1 MLIKI
6 RKTVLILLRGD
17 ITEQETDAIVNAA
30 NQHLILGGGV
40 AGTIRRKGGEQIQKE
55 CNMKV
60 GDVHVGGAVITKG
73 GRLKARYVIH
83 AVGPRMGEGNEDQK
97 LKNSTLNSL
106 RLADSE
112 GLKSLAF
119 PAISTGSF
127 GFPMERC
134 AQIMLDTVYNY
145 LLCDSQLKRVVFCL
159 FDDASLAIFKKQLTN
174 SCPNL

>member
-1 MLIKI
+1 
-6 RKTVLILLRGD
+6 
-17 ITEQETDAIVNAA
+17 
-30 NQHLILGGGV
+30 
-40 AGTIRRKGGEQIQKE
+40 
-55 CNMKV
+55 
-60 GDVHVGGAVITKG
+60 
-73 GRLKARYVIH
+73 
-83 AVGPRMGEGNEDQK
+83 MGEGNEDQK

-106 RLADSE
+106 KLADSQ

>member
-30 NQHLILGGGV
+30 NEHLILGGGV
-40 AGTIRRKGGEQIQKE
+40 AGTIRHKGGKQIQKE
-55 CNMKV
+55 CNMKI
-60 GDVHVGGAVITKG
+60 GGVHVGRAVITKG

-106 RLADSE
+106 KLADSQ

-119 PAISTGSF
+119 PAISTGIF